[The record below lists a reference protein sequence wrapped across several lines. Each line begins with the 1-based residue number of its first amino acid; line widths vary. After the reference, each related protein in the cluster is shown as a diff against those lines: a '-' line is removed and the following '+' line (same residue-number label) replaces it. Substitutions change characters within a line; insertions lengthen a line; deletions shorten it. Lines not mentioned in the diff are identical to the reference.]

1 MGRAGGWSADSAQE
15 LGAEGTPGRSGCGV
29 GGGQGVVRV
38 VSLGLRGHR
47 PVGGDAE
54 SLGRH
59 LPRGALGLRIGGGGG
74 GGGGS
79 GVKTDRG
86 GSRTEVGQ
94 GLGPRLSRPHGHH
107 FLPLGHLITPT

>member
-1 MGRAGGWSADSAQE
+1 M
-15 LGAEGTPGRSGCGV
+15 
-29 GGGQGVVRV
+29 RV

-54 SLGRH
+54 SQGRR

-74 GGGGS
+74 GW

-86 GSRTEVGQ
+86 GSRTEAGQ

-107 FLPLGHLITPT
+107 FPPLGHLITPT